1 MDCIEC
7 RGRMRCSR
15 KTCPLLPV
23 FRPQIKVE
31 NEVFGSSPPSIFV
44 GRYGYPKVRVC
55 PAVPPVVGDTRPYD
69 TPEMWA
75 EMPID
80 RILEY
85 RYSMILAQFK
95 ADVRYDKLET
105 IREMCLYDRPVDVEV
120 NLAKP
125 PAARTHFDDI
135 LPPFGAS
142 APAKGVKIYSTPS
155 PPKAVEKAYYDTDMK
170 AVEAISYLYEKGI
183 AVSHIQKLLSAGTLG
198 VKRKLVPTRWAITA
212 VDDTLS
218 KKIIEEIKQYETID
232 KYRIFILK
240 ETKNLF
246 MAILCPSPWSYEWG
260 EAWYPD
266 TTWNRTR
273 KVGVLTDSEGFFGRS
288 TYAKLGGCYYSS
300 RLATSEYLRRIKRQA
315 TAIVWREIYPG
326 FKVPIG
332 VWFVREMLRKMYSG
346 NYYEFETLEDAL
358 SFVSRYSHL
367 GVERWIK
374 ASNLVK
380 ARRQR
385 TLWEFV

>member
-1 MDCIEC
+1 
-7 RGRMRCSR
+7 MRCSR

-31 NEVFGSSPPSIFV
+31 NEVFGSSPPSLFV

-69 TPEMWA
+69 TPEMWS

-105 IREMCLYDRPVDVEV
+105 IQEMCLYDRPVDVEV

-125 PAARTHFDDI
+125 PAAKTRFDDI

-142 APAKGVKIYSTPS
+142 APAKDVKIYSTPS
-155 PPKAVEKAYYDTDMK
+155 PPKAVERAYYDTDMK
-170 AVEAISYLYEKGI
+170 AVEAISYLYEKRI

-198 VKRKLVPTRWAITA
+198 IKRKLVPTRWAITA

-232 KYRIFILK
+232 EYRVFILK

-300 RLATSEYLRRIKRQA
+300 RLATAEYLRRIRRQA

-346 NYYEFETLEDAL
+346 YYYEFDTLEDAL
-358 SFVSRYSHL
+358 SFVNKHSHL